1 MTILNVTATP
11 FKINLCFLNSMLT
24 VVAMT
29 FYLIFK
35 FMNKFKD
42 KNYQVSAL
50 TDERKIL
57 LDLH

>member
-11 FKINLCFLNSMLT
+11 SKIYICFLNSMLT
-24 VVAMT
+24 IVAMT

-42 KNYQVSAL
+42 KHFVA
-50 TDERKIL
+50 
-57 LDLH
+57 